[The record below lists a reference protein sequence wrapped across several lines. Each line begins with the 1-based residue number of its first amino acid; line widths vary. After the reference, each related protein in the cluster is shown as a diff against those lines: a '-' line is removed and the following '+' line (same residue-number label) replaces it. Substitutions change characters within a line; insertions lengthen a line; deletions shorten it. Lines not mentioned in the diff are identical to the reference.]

1 MKQQKVR
8 LNLQLSQ
15 ELSQVLDEIAES
27 TGGNRTDVVR
37 QALALLKVAHEAKRK
52 NRHLGIVAD
61 PEKLDTEIVGLL

>member
-15 ELSQVLDEIAES
+15 ELSHVLDEIADS

-37 QALALLKVAHEAKRK
+37 QALALLKVAHDAKRK
-52 NRHLGIVAD
+52 NRHIGIVTD
-61 PEKLDTEIVGLL
+61 PDQLDTEIIGLL